1 MRSSM
6 AEAVGRAFEGEV
18 TRGKPVVVPAKE
30 ILKPTTSIVGKKEV
44 DPQGNL
50 VSSSANLIA
59 SNQKESFC
67 EKKIRLLSKW
77 KEANKVKEVVE
88 CNREN

>member
-1 MRSSM
+1 M
-6 AEAVGRAFEGEV
+6 

-50 VSSSANLIA
+50 LSSSGYLIA
-59 SNQKESFC
+59 SKQKESFYG
-67 EKKIRLLSKW
+67 KKIRLLSKR
-77 KEANKVKEVVE
+77 KETNKQTEVG
-88 CNREN
+88 CKMQWRELGSPTICHFN